1 MESLLERVQ
10 KKNME
15 SLPEIIEKSDSF
27 ETDEKKPM
35 RSSSSSSNSIT
46 LPNLCIL
53 YDKDVK

>member
-15 SLPEIIEKSDSF
+15 TLRETIEKSDSF
-27 ETDEKKPM
+27 ETDENKPM
-35 RSSSSSSNSIT
+35 RSSSNSIT